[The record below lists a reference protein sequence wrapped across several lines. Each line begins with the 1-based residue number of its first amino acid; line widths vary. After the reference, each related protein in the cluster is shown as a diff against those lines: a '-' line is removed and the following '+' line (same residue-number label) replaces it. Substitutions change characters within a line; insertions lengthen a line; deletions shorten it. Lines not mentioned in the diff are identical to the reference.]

1 MADTVT
7 TKIRQ
12 TADRYWIHITGVS
25 DGTGESD
32 VAKID
37 KSSFT
42 DRNAAEAPFLRIL
55 AVAWSISGFSR
66 VVLETDHTTDDTMLV
81 LAPGNGYRNY
91 EHVGGLFDPN
101 SAGGT
106 GDLLLTSSGA
116 ASGATYD
123 IDIEV
128 AR

>member
-7 TKIRQ
+7 TKIRK
-12 TADRYWIHITGVS
+12 TMDRYWVHVTNES

-32 VAKID
+32 IVKID

-42 DRNAAEAPFLRIL
+42 DRNGEELPFLRIA
-55 AVAWSISGFSR
+55 AVVWSIQGFSK
-66 VVLETDHTTDDTMLV
+66 VKLETDHTTDDTMLV
-81 LAPGNGYRNY
+81 MGSGSGFRNY

-106 GDLLLTSSGA
+106 GDLILTTTGA
-116 ASGATYD
+116 ASGSSYD

-128 AR
+128 LL